1 MTAIVNG
8 LAATPARR
16 KLLEAIAEGR
26 GRISYDPNE
35 KTVYDHETGI
45 RVTNRCRE
53 MVTAGWIRALTPDER
68 RGPGEQWFRVY
79 YRLTDL
85 GRTAMGDKR

>member
-16 KLLEAIAEGR
+16 KLLQAIADGN
-26 GRISYDPNE
+26 GRISYDANE
-35 KTVYDHETGI
+35 KTVYDHNTGI

-53 MVTAGWIRALTPDER
+53 MVAAEWIRALTPDEP

-85 GRTAMGDKR
+85 GRTALRGES